1 MRLRNVPGA
10 REAMVES
17 EYVVNEPKEYKGR
30 WNELFGNSNPIRIEV
45 GMGKGRFIM
54 QLAAENPDINYVGI
68 EKYSSVLIRALEKQ
82 EEVQLPNII
91 FIRMDAEE
99 ITDVF
104 GKCEERDWP
113 EPPPEPV
120 PCEYCGKLRY
130 HRGKELN
137 NMGDRIFWIPTAIPC
152 NCPGAVEA
160 REKEQL
166 EREQEEK
173 RKAEDEIRRRVSR
186 LRCDSGMRGRFLE
199 RTFSNYLTPDERTA
213 KAKETAMRYAQNFDN
228 MGQKKNGLFILGD
241 IGVGKTHL
249 AAAIANDLIQ
259 RGRPVI
265 CMTMIDMLARIK
277 ATYDKREIS
286 EGEILRVYETVP
298 LLIIDDMGKEPP
310 TDWGVSKIYA
320 IINARYEGYKPT
332 IVTSNYTDTEL
343 EKRLTPQNGDDM
355 TARATVDRL
364 REMCEA
370 LVMEGQSW
378 RSR

>member
-1 MRLRNVPGA
+1 
-10 REAMVES
+10 
-17 EYVVNEPKEYKGR
+17 
-30 WNELFGNSNPIRIEV
+30 
-45 GMGKGRFIM
+45 
-54 QLAAENPDINYVGI
+54 
-68 EKYSSVLIRALEKQ
+68 
-82 EEVQLPNII
+82 
-91 FIRMDAEE
+91 
-99 ITDVF
+99 
-104 GKCEERDWP
+104 
-113 EPPPEPV
+113 
-120 PCEYCGKLRY
+120 
-130 HRGKELN
+130 
-137 NMGDRIFWIPTAIPC
+137 
-152 NCPGAVEA
+152 
-160 REKEQL
+160 
-166 EREQEEK
+166 
-173 RKAEDEIRRRVSR
+173 
-186 LRCDSGMRGRFLE
+186 MRGRFLE

-310 TDWGVSKIYA
+310 TDWGVSKIYT